1 LSSLKNKSLSNQTCL
16 LRVDFNIE
24 NGELRDYQRGAK
36 QIPWRIKRILP
47 TIRFLTERGARMVIL
62 SHRGRPKKASG
73 VKHQASSHSLKPFV
87 KILSKLLKRPVRF
100 VNFARGTDDVPKLT
114 PILKTSSVVLL
125 ENLRFY
131 PAEEKNGKKFAK
143 KLAGWGDFYVNDA
156 FSVSHRKSASVSAI
170 TKFLPSYAGLS
181 LENELK
187 NLDKVMK
194 KPKKPLIIILG
205 GAKISDKI
213 GVIKNFLKNV
223 KGQKSKV
230 NCILTGGGVANTFF
244 AAQKLPI
251 GKSLCEKKVIR
262 AASNLLTSGANKL
275 LLPAD
280 TVVYQKKI
288 LDIGAKTIETYV
300 GIIKKAGTVIWSGPM
315 GYIENPKFANGSKA
329 IAEAIIKSRAFAVVG
344 GGETASI
351 FQAANS
357 KFQIPRLHRRFGGQA
372 NSKHIFTSTG
382 GGAMLEF
389 LSGKKLPGII
399 ALDKSKKMLQ
409 RS

>member
-62 SHRGRPKKASG
+62 SHRGRPKKASS
-73 VKHQASSHSLKPFV
+73 VKHQASSHSLKPFA

-100 VNFARGTDDVPKLT
+100 VNFTRGTDDVSKLT
-114 PILKTSSVVLL
+114 PILKTSNIVLL

-131 PAEEKNGKKFAK
+131 PAEEKNGKKFAE

-156 FSVSHRKSASVSAI
+156 FGVCHRKNASLAAI
-170 TKFLPSYAGLS
+170 AKFLPSYAGLL
-181 LENELK
+181 LEEEIKILSRIMK
-187 NLDKVMK
+187 N
-194 KPKKPLIIILG
+194 PKKPLVFIIG
-205 GAKISDKI
+205 GAKISDKL
-213 GVIKNFLKNV
+213 GVVKKFIKKADY
-223 KGQKSKV
+223 
-230 NCILTGGGVANTFF
+230 ILLGGGVANTFF

-251 GKSLCEKKVIR
+251 GKSLCEKKIIR

-280 TVVYQKKI
+280 AVIYQKKI

>member
-1 LSSLKNKSLSNQTCL
+1 
-16 LRVDFNIE
+16 
-24 NGELRDYQRGAK
+24 
-36 QIPWRIKRILP
+36 
-47 TIRFLTERGARMVIL
+47 MVIL